1 MQIDLW
7 EVLFRFWKKSAR
19 VESGKVRR
27 LDVAAVVPVEKVDA
41 VDVLVLD
48 DEVGEFL
55 AVRLAHVHAEVG
67 ALGVVGGAER
77 ARVRPLAGVLAL
89 VLDQRLRVQE
99 GAAAQPAR
107 DEVARAPAP
116 VNVNVIN

>member
-1 MQIDLW
+1 M
-7 EVLFRFWKKSAR
+7 
-19 VESGKVRR
+19 
-27 LDVAAVVPVEKVDA
+27 
-41 VDVLVLD
+41 
-48 DEVGEFL
+48 
-55 AVRLAHVHAEVG
+55 RLAHVHAEVG

-77 ARVRPLAGVLAL
+77 ARVRPLAGVLPL

-116 VNVNVIN
+116 VNVKVIN